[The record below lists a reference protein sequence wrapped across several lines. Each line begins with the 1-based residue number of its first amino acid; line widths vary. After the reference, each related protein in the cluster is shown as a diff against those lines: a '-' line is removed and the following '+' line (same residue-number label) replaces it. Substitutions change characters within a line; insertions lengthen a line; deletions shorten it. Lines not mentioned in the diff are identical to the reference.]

1 MIDWKM
7 RSVESIVA
15 ELSPSSSATAVVGAG
30 GDGGG
35 GGGGGGWFVEC
46 HGLWHNV
53 LMIVPS
59 ALFVI
64 YLASQ
69 AKRSFSKVS
78 NGRSHVVAVLYAI
91 LWLVSIFNLAW
102 CSIQVPICY
111 PVNCLIIT
119 NFL

>member
-1 MIDWKM
+1 MIDRKM

-15 ELSPSSSATAVVGAG
+15 ELPPSSSAIAVVGAG
-30 GDGGG
+30 GDRGGG
-35 GGGGGGWFVEC
+35 GWLYGWFVEC

-59 ALFVI
+59 VLFVL

-69 AKRSFSKVS
+69 AKRSFAKVS
-78 NGRSHVVAVLYAI
+78 NGRSHVVAALYAI

-102 CSIQVPICY
+102 CSLQVPICW
-111 PVNCLIIT
+111 
-119 NFL
+119 FLCSF

>member
-15 ELSPSSSATAVVGAG
+15 ELPPSSSAAAVVGAG

-35 GGGGGGWFVEC
+35 GLLYGRFVEC

-53 LMIVPS
+53 FLIVPS
-59 ALFVI
+59 ALFVL

-69 AKRSFSKVS
+69 AKRSFSKVY
-78 NGRSHVVAVLYAI
+78 NGRSHVVAALYAI

-102 CSIQVPICY
+102 CSLQVPIFWFACS
-111 PVNCLIIT
+111 
-119 NFL
+119 F